1 MSVSEFN
8 DNALL
13 SSFQTYSDTLK
24 SFLLSLGG
32 GQSVVRRQWI
42 ASRAPSPCQ
51 SSWTMA
57 QRTSS
62 FMSKVILVLTL
73 LVVTVLLTPAYA
85 ASNAKVGQRILM
97 IEMAPALCS
106 IYPSRS
112 KMRQC
117 LEGYSLTVS
126 GLDLGYGDRC
136 GRGGSADLTPLQL
149 RVVNKVMP
157 DATVRDQAWRRYGA
171 CSPLRSS
178 FYFRQIVTHAS
189 ELKLPREL
197 NTGNSYTVSKSR
209 FLRQL
214 IRLNSGMTSSGVD
227 LICQDAGRRQ
237 SILTEIHVCY
247 QGNNFG
253 SCPAVVNNCG
263 SNFII
268 LGGK

>member
-1 MSVSEFN
+1 MSVSELN
-8 DNALL
+8 DDSLVSYRQA
-13 SSFQTYSDTLK
+13 YSATLK
-24 SFLLSLGG
+24 SFLLRIVSRQSSEDSSL
-32 GQSVVRRQWI
+32 S
-42 ASRAPSPCQ
+42 SLCQ
-51 SSWTMA
+51 SSLERGRWTH
-57 QRTSS
+57 S
-62 FMSKVILVLTL
+62 FITKAVVMLVLA
-73 LVVTVLLTPAYA
+73 VLSIALTPAYA

-106 IYPSRS
+106 IYPSRA

-136 GRGGSADLTPLQL
+136 GRGGSADLTLLQL
-149 RVVNKVMP
+149 RVVNKIMP

-178 FYFRQIVTHAS
+178 FYFRQIVTHAGD
-189 ELKLPREL
+189 LKLPREL

-209 FLRQL
+209 FLSQL
-214 IRLNSGMTSSGVD
+214 VKLNPGMSSSGVD
-227 LICQDAGRRQ
+227 LICQDASRRQ
-237 SILTEIHVCY
+237 SVLTEIHICY

-253 SCPAVVNNCG
+253 SCPAVVDNCG

-268 LGGK
+268 SGGK

>member
-1 MSVSEFN
+1 MSVSELN
-8 DNALL
+8 DNSLL
-13 SSFQTYSDTLK
+13 SYRQAYSATLK
-24 SFLLSLGG
+24 SFLRRLVSRQLVEGTG
-32 GQSVVRRQWI
+32 PSGQSQLNE
-42 ASRAPSPCQ
+42 A
-51 SSWTMA
+51 MD

-62 FMSKVILVLTL
+62 FMIKAIVMLALVA
-73 LVVTVLLTPAYA
+73 VSMVLTPAYA
-85 ASNAKVGQRILM
+85 AGNAKVGQRILM

-106 IYPSRS
+106 IYPSRA

-189 ELKLPREL
+189 DLKLPREL
-197 NTGNSYTVSKSR
+197 NTGNSYTVSKTR
-209 FLRQL
+209 FLSQL
-214 IRLNSGMTSSGVD
+214 IRLNPGMTSSGVD
-227 LICQDAGRRQ
+227 LICQDAKRRQ
-237 SILTEIHVCY
+237 SVLTEIHICY

-253 SCPAVVNNCG
+253 SCPSVVDNCG

-268 LGGK
+268 SGGK

>member
-1 MSVSEFN
+1 MSVSELN
-8 DNALL
+8 DNSLL
-13 SSFQTYSDTLK
+13 SYRQAYSATLK
-24 SFLLSLGG
+24 SSLLRLISRHSVEAAVLSGRYQASGG
-32 GQSVVRRQWI
+32 
-42 ASRAPSPCQ
+42 
-51 SSWTMA
+51 MA
-57 QRTSS
+57 QRTASV
-62 FMSKVILVLTL
+62 MIKAMVMLA
-73 LVVTVLLTPAYA
+73 LVVASIVLTPAHA
-85 ASNAKVGQRILM
+85 AGNAKVGQRILM

-106 IYPSRS
+106 IYPSRA

-117 LEGYSLTVS
+117 LEGYSLTVA

-197 NTGNSYTVSKSR
+197 NTGNSYTVSKAR
-209 FLRQL
+209 FLSQL
-214 IRLNSGMTSSGVD
+214 IRLNPGMTAAGVD
-227 LICQDAGRRQ
+227 LICQDAKRRQ
-237 SILTEIHVCY
+237 SVLTEIHICY

-253 SCPAVVNNCG
+253 SCPAVVDNCG

-268 LGGK
+268 SGGK